1 MRKFLLTLIV
11 GFTSLASLTSAEQA
25 FAVQPQ
31 PQAHAHNDY
40 EHKRPLLDALDHGF
54 CSVEAD
60 VFAIDGELR
69 VAHFR
74 VATKPGRTLEKLYLD
89 PLKERVAKNNGS
101 VYEDPRPFMFLIDFK
116 TDGEKIFKLLKQS
129 LAKYPELFARQDGQK
144 HPPISIVISG
154 DRPIDLI
161 CKDKD
166 RICGID
172 GRLGDLDSKLSRS
185 EMPLISDNWRSHF
198 KWRGN
203 NEIPA
208 EELAKLKEVVTKAHD
223 AGRRVRFWATPE
235 KESVWKVLADAN
247 VDHINTDKL
256 ADLEAFLKDRKE

>member
-1 MRKFLLTLIV
+1 MISVRS
-11 GFTSLASLTSAEQA
+11 TSLPLLILTASVAQL
-25 FAVQPQ
+25 FAVEPQ

-101 VYEDPRPFMFLIDFK
+101 VYEDARPFMLLIDFK
-116 TDGEKIFKLLKQS
+116 TDGKEIYKLLKQS
-129 LAKYPELFARQDGQK
+129 LAKYPELFARQGGQRF
-144 HPPISIVISG
+144 PPVSIVISG

-161 CKDKD
+161 CNDND
-166 RICGID
+166 RLCGID
-172 GRLGDLDSKLSRS
+172 GRVADLDTKLTRG

-198 KWRGN
+198 KWKGN
-203 NEIPA
+203 GEMQTD
-208 EELAKLKEVVTKAHD
+208 ELAKLTDIVSRAHD
-223 AGRRVRFWATPE
+223 ADRRVRFWATPE
-235 KESVWKVLADAN
+235 KESVWKVLADAG

-256 ADLEAFLKDRKE
+256 ADLETFLKSRKK

>member
-1 MRKFLLTLIV
+1 MSVRSTALPLLILT
-11 GFTSLASLTSAEQA
+11 ASVAQL
-25 FAVQPQ
+25 FAVEPQ

-89 PLKERVAKNNGS
+89 PLKERVTKNNGS
-101 VYEDPRPFMFLIDFK
+101 VYKDPHPFMLLIDFK
-116 TDGEKIFKLLKQS
+116 TDGKKIYMLLKQS
-129 LAKYPELFARQDGQK
+129 LENYPELFTKKDGQE
-144 HPPISIVISG
+144 HPPVSIVISG
-154 DRPIDLI
+154 ARPVDLI
-161 CKDKD
+161 CNDED

-172 GRLGDLDSKLSRS
+172 GRIGDLDTKLTRS

-198 KWRGN
+198 KWKGSGD
-203 NEIPA
+203 IPK
-208 EELAKLKEVVTKAHD
+208 EEHAKLIEIVSKAHD

-235 KESVWKVLADAN
+235 RKSVWKVLADAG

-256 ADLEAFLKDRKE
+256 ADLETFLKNRPK